1 MDEKELVTITSKT
14 LESAIL
20 ALRVAIM
27 EINSDHQDALSRAL
41 STQTCMTAE
50 SVLTVLKAVYD
61 EMSDE
66 EASEILN

>member
-1 MDEKELVTITSKT
+1 MCSSIVI
-14 LESAIL
+14 
-20 ALRVAIM
+20 LRVAIM